1 MEETKNDVLLTD
13 GQHRPKAVQTVVAV
27 LFVVQKLLS
36 MFGLSILVALGL
48 SLSVQLSCFI
58 SGGGYALLA
67 VCWAML
73 AMQANNKAT
82 RLAMLI
88 MAGANIVF
96 VFLLFLEFQ
105 QIIVG
110 GVGGVIYVILW
121 LLGLLAILYSLSLV
135 MTNAQLSQN
144 NKNWVNVVAAI
155 NCISL
160 SFYTVHIFVGDYL
173 SMLFKGDNFLAHYY
187 SSGGYLNYWFWVTA
201 VLQVIGLCKLARSE
215 AFGGK
220 YDETAE
226 PNLSPFNRWMAAA
239 FVVPSIVTLAIYL
252 LYANS
257 NLFI

>member
-27 LFVVQKLLS
+27 LFVVQALLS
-36 MFGLSILVALGL
+36 MFGASLLLALGQSMEL
-48 SLSVQLSCFI
+48 SYLI
-58 SGGGYALLA
+58 SDGGYALLA

-73 AMQANNKAT
+73 AMHANNKAT

-96 VFLLFLEFQ
+96 VFLLFLNFQ

-110 GVGGVIYVILW
+110 DVINVISVIW
-121 LLGLLAILYSLSLV
+121 LLAILYSLSLV
-135 MTNAQLSQN
+135 MTNAQLSKN
-144 NKNWVNVVAAI
+144 NKKWVNVVAAI

-160 SFYTVHIFVGDYL
+160 SFNTVNIFVGDYL
-173 SMLFKGDNFLAHYY
+173 SMLFKGDNFLAHNYF
-187 SSGGYLNYWFWVTA
+187 SAGYLNYW
-201 VLQVIGLCKLARSE
+201 VLVSGVLHVIGLCKLARSE

-226 PNLSPFNRWMAAA
+226 PNFSPFNRWMAAA

>member
-1 MEETKNDVLLTD
+1 MKETENDVLLTD
-13 GQHRPKAVQTVVAV
+13 GQHRPKAVQTTVAV
-27 LFVVQKLLS
+27 LFVVQALLS
-36 MFGLSILVALGL
+36 MFGVFILVALGL
-48 SLSVQLSCFI
+48 SVSVQLSYFI

-88 MAGANIVF
+88 MAGVDIVF
-96 VFLLFLEFQ
+96 VFVLFLNFQ
-105 QIIVG
+105 QLIVG
-110 GVGGVIYVILW
+110 AVINAIC
-121 LLGLLAILYSLSLV
+121 LLAVLYSLSLV

-144 NKNWVNVVAAI
+144 NKNWVNVVVAI

-160 SFYTVHIFVGDYL
+160 SFSTVNIFVGDNL

-187 SSGGYLNYWFWVTA
+187 FSGGYLNYWVWVTT
-201 VLQVIGLCKLARSE
+201 VLHVIGLCKLARSE

-220 YDETAE
+220 YDEIAE

>member
-1 MEETKNDVLLTD
+1 MKETENDVLLTD
-13 GQHRPKAVQTVVAV
+13 GQHRPKAVQTTVAV
-27 LFVVQKLLS
+27 LFVVQALLS
-36 MFGLSILVALGL
+36 MFGVSILVALGL
-48 SLSVQLSCFI
+48 SLSVQLSYFI
-58 SGGGYALLA
+58 SAGGAALLA

-88 MAGANIVF
+88 MAGVYIVF
-96 VFLLFLEFQ
+96 VFVPFLNFQ
-105 QIIVG
+105 QLIVG
-110 GVGGVIYVILW
+110 AVINAIC
-121 LLGLLAILYSLSLV
+121 LLAVLYSLSLV

-144 NKNWVNVVAAI
+144 NKKWVNVVVAI
-155 NCISL
+155 ICISL
-160 SFYTVHIFVGDYL
+160 SFSTVHIFVDDYL
-173 SMLFKGDNFLAHYY
+173 SMLFKGDNFHAHYY
-187 SSGGYLNYWFWVTA
+187 FSGGYLKYWVWVTT

-215 AFGGK
+215 VFGGK
-220 YDETAE
+220 YDEIAE

>member
-1 MEETKNDVLLTD
+1 MKETENDVLLTD
-13 GQHRPKAVQTVVAV
+13 GQHRPKAVQTTVAV
-27 LFVVQKLLS
+27 LFVVQALLS
-36 MFGLSILVALGL
+36 MFGVSILVALGL
-48 SLSVQLSCFI
+48 SLSVQLSYFI

-73 AMQANNKAT
+73 AMHANNKAT

-88 MAGANIVF
+88 MAGVDIVF
-96 VFLLFLEFQ
+96 VFVLFLNFQ
-105 QIIVG
+105 QLIVG
-110 GVGGVIYVILW
+110 AVINAIC
-121 LLGLLAILYSLSLV
+121 LLAVLYSLSLV

-144 NKNWVNVVAAI
+144 NKNWVNVVVAI

-160 SFYTVHIFVGDYL
+160 SFSTVNIFVGDYL

-187 SSGGYLNYWFWVTA
+187 FSGGYLNYWVWVTT
-201 VLQVIGLCKLARSE
+201 VLHVIGLCKLARSE

-220 YDETAE
+220 YDEIAE

>member
-27 LFVVQKLLS
+27 LFVVQALLS
-36 MFGLSILVALGL
+36 MFGASLLLALGQSMEL
-48 SLSVQLSCFI
+48 SYLI
-58 SGGGYALLA
+58 SDGGYALLA

-88 MAGANIVF
+88 MAGVDIVF
-96 VFLLFLEFQ
+96 VFVLFLNFQ
-105 QIIVG
+105 QLIVG
-110 GVGGVIYVILW
+110 AVINAIC
-121 LLGLLAILYSLSLV
+121 LLAVLYSLSLV

-160 SFYTVHIFVGDYL
+160 SFNTVNIFVGDYL

-187 SSGGYLNYWFWVTA
+187 FSAGYLNYW
-201 VLQVIGLCKLARSE
+201 VLVSGVLHVIGLCKLARSE

-226 PNLSPFNRWMAAA
+226 QNFSPFNRWMAAA

>member
-1 MEETKNDVLLTD
+1 MKETENDVLLTD
-13 GQHRPKAVQTVVAV
+13 GQHRPKAVQTTVAV
-27 LFVVQKLLS
+27 LFVVQALLS
-36 MFGLSILVALGL
+36 MFGVFILVALGL
-48 SLSVQLSCFI
+48 SVQLSYFI
-58 SGGGYALLA
+58 SDGGYALLA

-88 MAGANIVF
+88 MAGVDIVF
-96 VFLLFLEFQ
+96 VFVLFLNFQ
-105 QIIVG
+105 QLIVG
-110 GVGGVIYVILW
+110 AVIDAICVIY
-121 LLGLLAILYSLSLV
+121 LLAVLYSLSLV

-144 NKNWVNVVAAI
+144 NKKWVNVVVAI

-160 SFYTVHIFVGDYL
+160 SFSTVNIFVGDYL
-173 SMLFKGDNFLAHYY
+173 SMLFKGDNSLAHYY
-187 SSGGYLNYWFWVTA
+187 FSGGYLNYW
-201 VLQVIGLCKLARSE
+201 VLVSGVLHVIGLCKLARSE

-226 PNLSPFNRWMAAA
+226 PNFSPFNRWMAAA

>member
-27 LFVVQKLLS
+27 LFVVQALLS
-36 MFGLSILVALGL
+36 MFGASLLLALGQSMEL
-48 SLSVQLSCFI
+48 SYLI
-58 SGGGYALLA
+58 SDGGYALLA

-73 AMQANNKAT
+73 AMHANNKAI

-88 MAGANIVF
+88 MAGVDIVF
-96 VFLLFLEFQ
+96 VFVLFLNFQ
-105 QIIVG
+105 QLIVG
-110 GVGGVIYVILW
+110 AVINAIC
-121 LLGLLAILYSLSLV
+121 LLAVLYSLSLV
-135 MTNAQLSQN
+135 MTNAQLSKN
-144 NKNWVNVVAAI
+144 NKKWVNVVAAI

-160 SFYTVHIFVGDYL
+160 SFNTVNIFVGDYL
-173 SMLFKGDNFLAHYY
+173 SMLFKDDNFFAHYY
-187 SSGGYLNYWFWVTA
+187 FSAGYLNYW
-201 VLQVIGLCKLARSE
+201 VLVSGVLHVIGLCKLARSE

-226 PNLSPFNRWMAAA
+226 PNFSPFNRWMAAA

>member
-1 MEETKNDVLLTD
+1 MKETENDVLLTD
-13 GQHRPKAVQTVVAV
+13 GQHRPKAVQTTVAV
-27 LFVVQKLLS
+27 LFVVQALLS
-36 MFGLSILVALGL
+36 MFGVFILVALGL
-48 SLSVQLSCFI
+48 SVSVQLSYFI

-88 MAGANIVF
+88 MAGVDIVF
-96 VFLLFLEFQ
+96 VFVLFLNFQ
-105 QIIVG
+105 QLIVG
-110 GVGGVIYVILW
+110 AVINAIC
-121 LLGLLAILYSLSLV
+121 LLAVLYSLSLV

-144 NKNWVNVVAAI
+144 NKNWVNVVVAI

-160 SFYTVHIFVGDYL
+160 SFSTVNIFVGDYL

-187 SSGGYLNYWFWVTA
+187 FSGGYLNYWVWVTT
-201 VLQVIGLCKLARSE
+201 VLHVIGLCKLARSE

>member
-1 MEETKNDVLLTD
+1 MKETENDVLLTD
-13 GQHRPKAVQTVVAV
+13 GQHRPKAVQTTVAV
-27 LFVVQKLLS
+27 LFVVQALLS
-36 MFGLSILVALGL
+36 MFGVSILVALGL
-48 SLSVQLSCFI
+48 SVSVQLSYFI
-58 SGGGYALLA
+58 SAGGSALLT

-88 MAGANIVF
+88 MAGVDIVF
-96 VFLLFLEFQ
+96 VFVLFLNFQ
-105 QIIVG
+105 QLIVG
-110 GVGGVIYVILW
+110 AVINAIC
-121 LLGLLAILYSLSLV
+121 LLAVLYSLSLV

-160 SFYTVHIFVGDYL
+160 SFFTVHIFVDDYL
-173 SMLFKGDNFLAHYY
+173 SMLFIGDNFHAHYY
-187 SSGGYLNYWFWVTA
+187 FSGGYLNYWVWVTT
-201 VLQVIGLCKLARSE
+201 VLHVIGLCKLARSE

-220 YDETAE
+220 YDEIAE

>member
-13 GQHRPKAVQTVVAV
+13 GQYRPKAVQTVVAV
-27 LFVVQKLLS
+27 LFVVQALLT
-36 MFGLSILVALGL
+36 MFGGTLIMAALGP
-48 SLSVQLSCFI
+48 SIQLSYFI

-73 AMQANNKAT
+73 AVQANNKAI

-88 MAGANIVF
+88 LAGANIVF
-96 VFLLFLEFQ
+96 VFLLFLNFQ
-105 QIIVG
+105 QLIVG
-110 GVGGVIYVILW
+110 AVINAICS
-121 LLGLLAILYSLSLV
+121 LAVFYSLSLV

-144 NKNWVNVVAAI
+144 NKNWVNVVVAI

-160 SFYTVHIFVGDYL
+160 SFSTVNIFVGDYL

-187 SSGGYLNYWFWVTA
+187 FSGGYLNYWVWVTT
-201 VLQVIGLCKLARSE
+201 VLHVIGLCKLARSE

>member
-27 LFVVQKLLS
+27 LFVVQALLS
-36 MFGLSILVALGL
+36 MFGASLLLALGQSMEL
-48 SLSVQLSCFI
+48 SYLI
-58 SGGGYALLA
+58 SDGGYALLA

-88 MAGANIVF
+88 MAGVDIVF
-96 VFLLFLEFQ
+96 VFVLFLNFQ
-105 QIIVG
+105 QLIVG
-110 GVGGVIYVILW
+110 AVINAIC
-121 LLGLLAILYSLSLV
+121 LLAVLYSLSLV

-144 NKNWVNVVAAI
+144 NKKWVNVVVAI

-160 SFYTVHIFVGDYL
+160 SFSTVNIFVGDYL

-187 SSGGYLNYWFWVTA
+187 FSGGYLNYWVWVTT
-201 VLQVIGLCKLARSE
+201 VLHVIGLCKLARSE

-220 YDETAE
+220 YDEIAE
-226 PNLSPFNRWMAAA
+226 PNFSPFNRWMAAA